1 MKKLD
6 LNFYA
11 LEFTENKYQALAKIN
26 ETFYNDSYKKSAFY
40 GPSFDEVIVTH
51 GSTDL
56 RFLEVLKILSEAYAD
71 HECTFKYGNTTY
83 ISKKGVVSQTKP
95 EEIILI

>member
-1 MKKLD
+1 MRKLD

-26 ETFYNDSYKKSAFY
+26 ETFYNDSYKKSGFY
-40 GPSFDEVIVTH
+40 GPSFDEVICTH
-51 GSTDL
+51 GSTNL
-56 RFLEVLKILSEAYAD
+56 RLLEVTRMLSEAYAD
-71 HECTFKYGNTTY
+71 HECLFKYGNTTY
-83 ISKKGVVSQTKP
+83 ISKKGVISQAEP